1 MAHDHRIKGIDCE
14 GAAAVGIHKALN
26 ERFEEMSRLRREA
39 VKWKDPEG
47 VHSMRVASRRL
58 RSALSDFM
66 PHVNKRSLSSILK
79 QIRSIADALGE
90 VRDQDVAILALEKL
104 ESETPPEFFP
114 TLQKLIDAR
123 KEIRRTSRQELKR
136 ILVKDRMK
144 ELGDDF
150 DNALTA
156 ATRLK
161 GGMLTSSPYSH
172 SYKDVAK
179 AIIRDRLVELETLS
193 TSLYQPF
200 EAAQLHEMRIGAK
213 RLRYAV
219 EMFASCWDSDIV
231 LFAKSC
237 ARLQGALGRLHDCD
251 VWIQSFR
258 QEIQES
264 EKIGLREQTEAF
276 AWLFTHFND
285 LRHSHFQES
294 FSLWKTWEADQLSEK
309 LREALKSN

>member
-1 MAHDHRIKGIDCE
+1 MAQDHRIKGIDC
-14 GAAAVGIHKALN
+14 GSAAAVGIHKALN
-26 ERFEEMSRLRREA
+26 ERFEEMSRLRRDA
-39 VKWKDPEG
+39 IKWKDPEG

-58 RSALSDFM
+58 RSAVSDFM
-66 PHVNKRSLSSILK
+66 PYVNKRSLSSITK

-90 VRDQDVAILALEKL
+90 VRDQDVAILALEEL
-104 ESETPPEFFP
+104 ESETPPEFCP

-123 KEIRRTSRQELKR
+123 KQIRRGSRQELKK

-144 ELGDDF
+144 ELSDDF
-150 DNALTA
+150 DKALTA
-156 ATRLK
+156 ATKLK
-161 GGMLTSSPYSH
+161 GGLSSSPYSH
-172 SYKDVAK
+172 SFKDVAK
-179 AIIRDRLVELETLS
+179 AIIRDRLGELENLS
-193 TSLYQPF
+193 TSLYQPLD
-200 EAAQLHEMRIGAK
+200 ATQLHEMRLGAK

-219 EMFASCWDSDIV
+219 EMFASCWDSGIV
-231 LFAKSC
+231 PFAKNC

-264 EKIGLREQTEAF
+264 KKIKLREQTEAF
-276 AWLFTHFND
+276 IWLFTHFNN

-294 FSLWKTWEADQLSEK
+294 FSLWKTWEKDQLSEK

>member
-1 MAHDHRIKGIDCE
+1 MAQDHRIKGIDC
-14 GAAAVGIHKALN
+14 GSAAAVGIHKALN
-26 ERFEEMSRLRREA
+26 ERFEEMSRLRRDA
-39 VKWKDPEG
+39 IKWKDPEG

-58 RSALSDFM
+58 RSAVSDFM
-66 PHVNKRSLSSILK
+66 PYVNKRSLSSITK

-90 VRDQDVAILALEKL
+90 VRDQDVAILALEEL

-123 KEIRRTSRQELKR
+123 KEIRRVSRQELKR

-144 ELGDDF
+144 ELSDDF
-150 DNALTA
+150 DKALTA
-156 ATRLK
+156 ATKLK
-161 GGMLTSSPYSH
+161 GGLSSSPYSH
-172 SYKDVAK
+172 SFKDVAK
-179 AIIRDRLVELETLS
+179 AIIRDRLGELETLS
-193 TSLYQPF
+193 TSLYQPLD
-200 EAAQLHEMRIGAK
+200 ATQLHEMRLGAK

-219 EMFASCWDSDIV
+219 EMFSSCWDGDIV
-231 LFAKSC
+231 PFAKNC

-258 QEIQES
+258 QEIQKS
-264 EKIGLREQTEAF
+264 KTIKLREQTEAF
-276 AWLFTHFND
+276 IWLFTHFNN

-294 FSLWKTWEADQLSEK
+294 FSLWKTWEKDQLSEK

>member
-1 MAHDHRIKGIDCE
+1 MAHDHRIEGIDCE

-26 ERFEEMSRLRREA
+26 ERFEEMCQLRSDAIE
-39 VKWKDPEG
+39 WKDPEG

-104 ESETPPEFFP
+104 ESETPPEFFA

-123 KEIRRTSRQELKR
+123 KEIRRRSRQELKR

-144 ELGDDF
+144 ELSDDF
-150 DNALTA
+150 DKALTA
-156 ATRLK
+156 ATKLK
-161 GGMLTSSPYSH
+161 GGMLASSPYTH
-172 SYKDVAK
+172 SYKEVAK
-179 AIIRDRLVELETLS
+179 AIIRDRLGELETLS

-200 EAAQLHEMRIGAK
+200 EATQLHEMRIGAK

-219 EMFASCWDSDIV
+219 EMFAACWDSDIV
-231 LFAKSC
+231 LFAKRC

-258 QEIQES
+258 KEIQES
-264 EKIGLREQTEAF
+264 KKVRLREHTEAF
-276 AWLFTHFND
+276 IWLFTHFNN

-294 FSLWKTWEADQLSEK
+294 FSLWKTWETDQLSEK
-309 LREALKSN
+309 LREALKNN

>member
-1 MAHDHRIKGIDCE
+1 
-14 GAAAVGIHKALN
+14 
-26 ERFEEMSRLRREA
+26 
-39 VKWKDPEG
+39 
-47 VHSMRVASRRL
+47 MRVASRRL
-58 RSALSDFM
+58 RSAVSDFM
-66 PHVNKRSLSSILK
+66 PYVNKRNLSSITK

-90 VRDQDVAILALEKL
+90 VRDQDVAILALEEL

-123 KEIRRTSRQELKR
+123 KEIRRVSRQELKR

-144 ELGDDF
+144 ELSDDF
-150 DNALTA
+150 DKALTA
-156 ATRLK
+156 ATKLK
-161 GGMLTSSPYSH
+161 GGLSSSPYSH
-172 SYKDVAK
+172 SFKDVAK
-179 AIIRDRLVELETLS
+179 AIIRDRLGELENLS
-193 TSLYQPF
+193 TSLYQPLD
-200 EAAQLHEMRIGAK
+200 ATQLHEMRLGAK

-231 LFAKSC
+231 PFAKNC

-264 EKIGLREQTEAF
+264 KKIKLREQTEAF
-276 AWLFTHFND
+276 IWLFTHFNN

-294 FSLWKTWEADQLSEK
+294 FSLWKTWEKDQLSEK